1 MKISVVSGGFD
12 PLHSG
17 HLEYLQ
23 SAKDGSDKLIVL
35 LNSDEWLSNKKG
47 KPFLPVSERKLIL
60 ESIKYVDEVILF
72 DDDDKGSCING
83 LKKVISLNPND
94 EIIFCNGGDRNKSNI
109 PEMELTEINF
119 KFGVGSEEKKN
130 SSSWI
135 LKEYIYNSEEK
146 VWGKYYNLYEAKN
159 VKVKEL
165 IVKPDQGM
173 SFQRHTFR
181 NEIWLVSE
189 GKCIVHYQRNLE
201 EKKKQMT
208 LAKHDHFLVNVLD
221 WHQITNPFDKECKI
235 IEIQYGKKTIED
247 DIEREHFYKDNRY

>member
-83 LKKVISLNPND
+83 LKKVINLNPND

-119 KFGVGSEEKKN
+119 KFGVGTEEKKN

-135 LKEYIYNSEEK
+135 LKNYSFDFEERI
-146 VWGKYYNLYEAKN
+146 WGKFYNLFQSDN
-159 VKVKEL
+159 IKVKEL
-165 IVKPDQGM
+165 IVKPHNGM
-173 SFQRHTFR
+173 SFQRHNYR

-189 GKCIVHYQRNLE
+189 GKCIVNFKREDDGLDQSI
-201 EKKKQMT
+201 T
-208 LAKHDHFLVNVLD
+208 LNKHDHFLVNIKD
-221 WHQITNPFDKECKI
+221 WHQITNPFDDECKI
-235 IEIQYGKKTIED
+235 IEIQYGDKTEEA
-247 DIEREHFYKDNRY
+247 DIERQHYYHDK

>member
-35 LNSDEWLSNKKG
+35 LNSDDWLSNKKG
-47 KPFLPVSERKLIL
+47 KPFLPASERKLIL

-119 KFGVGSEEKKN
+119 KFGVGTEEKKN

-135 LKEYIYNSEEK
+135 LKNYSFDFEERI
-146 VWGKYYNLYEAKN
+146 WGKFYNLFQSDN

-165 IVKPDQGM
+165 IVKPHNGM
-173 SFQRHTFR
+173 SYQRHNYR

-189 GKCIVHYQRNLE
+189 GKCIVNFKREDDGLDQSI
-201 EKKKQMT
+201 T
-208 LAKHDHFLVNVLD
+208 LNKHDHFLVNIKD
-221 WHQITNPFDKECKI
+221 WHQITNPFDDECKI
-235 IEIQYGKKTIED
+235 IEIQYGDKTEEA
-247 DIEREHFYKDNRY
+247 DIERQHYYHDK

>member
-83 LKKVISLNPND
+83 LKKVINLNPND

-119 KFGVGSEEKKN
+119 KFGVGTEEKKN

-135 LKEYIYNSEEK
+135 LKNYSFDFEERI
-146 VWGKYYNLYEAKN
+146 WGKFYNLFQSDN

-165 IVKPDQGM
+165 IVKPHNGM
-173 SFQRHTFR
+173 SFQRHNYR

-189 GKCIVHYQRNLE
+189 GKCIVNFKREDDGLDQSI
-201 EKKKQMT
+201 T
-208 LAKHDHFLVNVLD
+208 LNKHDHFLVNIKD
-221 WHQITNPFDKECKI
+221 WHQITNPFDDECKI
-235 IEIQYGKKTIED
+235 IEIQYGDKTEEA
-247 DIEREHFYKDNRY
+247 DIERQHYYHDK

>member
-47 KPFLPVSERKLIL
+47 KPFLPASERKLIL

-83 LKKVISLNPND
+83 LKKVISLYPND

-119 KFGVGSEEKKN
+119 KFGVGTEEKKN

-135 LKEYIYNSEEK
+135 LKNYSFDFEERI
-146 VWGKYYNLYEAKN
+146 WGKFYNLFQSDN

-165 IVKPDQGM
+165 IVKPHNGM
-173 SFQRHTFR
+173 SFQRHNYR

-189 GKCIVHYQRNLE
+189 GKCIVNFKREDDGLDQSI
-201 EKKKQMT
+201 T
-208 LAKHDHFLVNVLD
+208 LNKHDHFLVNIRD
-221 WHQITNPFDKECKI
+221 WHQITNPFDDECKI
-235 IEIQYGKKTIED
+235 IEIQYGDKTEEA
-247 DIEREHFYKDNRY
+247 DIERQHYYHDK

>member
-35 LNSDEWLSNKKG
+35 LNSDDWLSNKKG
-47 KPFLPVSERKLIL
+47 KPFLPASERKLIL

-119 KFGVGSEEKKN
+119 IF
-130 SSSWI
+130 
-135 LKEYIYNSEEK
+135 
-146 VWGKYYNLYEAKN
+146 
-159 VKVKEL
+159 
-165 IVKPDQGM
+165 
-173 SFQRHTFR
+173 
-181 NEIWLVSE
+181 
-189 GKCIVHYQRNLE
+189 
-201 EKKKQMT
+201 
-208 LAKHDHFLVNVLD
+208 
-221 WHQITNPFDKECKI
+221 
-235 IEIQYGKKTIED
+235 
-247 DIEREHFYKDNRY
+247 

>member
-83 LKKVISLNPND
+83 LKKVISLNPDD

-119 KFGVGSEEKKN
+119 KFGVGGGKKCP
-130 SSSWI
+130 
-135 LKEYIYNSEEK
+135 
-146 VWGKYYNLYEAKN
+146 G
-159 VKVKEL
+159 
-165 IVKPDQGM
+165 
-173 SFQRHTFR
+173 
-181 NEIWLVSE
+181 
-189 GKCIVHYQRNLE
+189 
-201 EKKKQMT
+201 
-208 LAKHDHFLVNVLD
+208 FLVLYFVSLFLV
-221 WHQITNPFDKECKI
+221 WAVMESSRIFSKMFSCV
-235 IEIQYGKKTIED
+235 
-247 DIEREHFYKDNRY
+247 

>member
-83 LKKVISLNPND
+83 LRKVISLNPND

-119 KFGVGSEEKKN
+119 KFGVGTEEKKN

-135 LKEYIYNSEEK
+135 LKNYSFDFEERI
-146 VWGKYYNLYEAKN
+146 WGKFYNLFQSDN

-165 IVKPDQGM
+165 IVKPHNGM
-173 SFQRHTFR
+173 SFQRHNYR

-189 GKCIVHYQRNLE
+189 GKCIVNFKREDDGLDQSI
-201 EKKKQMT
+201 T
-208 LAKHDHFLVNVLD
+208 LNKHDHFLVNIKD
-221 WHQITNPFDKECKI
+221 WHQITNPFDDECKI
-235 IEIQYGKKTIED
+235 IEIQYGDKTEEA
-247 DIEREHFYKDNRY
+247 DIERQHYYHDK